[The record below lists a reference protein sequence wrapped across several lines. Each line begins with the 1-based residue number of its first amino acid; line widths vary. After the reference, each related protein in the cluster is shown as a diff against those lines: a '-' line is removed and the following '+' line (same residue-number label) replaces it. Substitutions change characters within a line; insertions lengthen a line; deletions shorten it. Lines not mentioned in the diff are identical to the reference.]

1 MDIPHFED
9 ALFLCGDSVIL
20 PQRADPGQTFKT
32 LVFDESS
39 VLSLRKESRS
49 LDPPSERDPKG
60 GKVPKSPSTPP
71 RLTEYVRS
79 GSLRVSAK
87 PRPTAGQ
94 AGGRNPQAQVKQAD
108 RTRGKFRPPPMEREQ
123 NAEILILWL
132 MGPPHT
138 AGGFAGRGAPG

>member
-60 GKVPKSPSTPP
+60 GKVPKSPSAAGMPP
-71 RLTEYVRS
+71 ADSPSAHRIRS
-79 GSLRVSAK
+79 LGVAQGYCETSA
-87 PRPTAGQ
+87 
-94 AGGRNPQAQVKQAD
+94 
-108 RTRGKFRPPPMEREQ
+108 TR
-123 NAEILILWL
+123 
-132 MGPPHT
+132 
-138 AGGFAGRGAPG
+138 